1 MVESIA
7 RLETMRDMFLYAQ
20 QIYSWCLGRDFSLI
34 YSNCPS
40 QQFFY
45 NMFEIS
51 FCSAAAEKHFARSR
65 LPVILNDNMGFA
77 WIAAAQTDDRDISVI
92 HLLGP
97 LFTVEASET
106 YLQKLCGKMKLSPD
120 LINEL
125 LRQLALVPTIPL
137 NTAIRYGIMLHYSV
151 TGTPVSASH
160 ISVAIE
166 ASESRD
172 SLEDADWTSSSWH
185 GTWLAEQELF
195 ARIKEQTQGKE
206 ETQGKENPRTIRM
219 NPWKWAA
226 AIVLPICI
234 AFFTY
239 YLVDSSQ
246 TVGAPFIV
254 KADKG
259 DKATIE
265 LPDGTNVVLNSASQ
279 LSYLNNFGENGRRV
293 QLNGEAYFKVAHDE
307 KRAFIVQVGDLEVK
321 VLGTSFNVSAY
332 EDAKDVTVVLLE
344 GKVGVYAQ
352 KTSHIM
358 KPGDKIEYNKAT
370 HKITATQVHPSDYI
384 EWTKGNIYFEKESL
398 ENIMKTLSRIYDV
411 EIRFDSN
418 KLPNEYFTGTIPGG
432 GIQNALNILMLTSPF
447 YYEMDGSVIVLK
459 EK

>member
-1 MVESIA
+1 M
-7 RLETMRDMFLYAQ
+7 DK
-20 QIYSWCLGRDFSLI
+20 IYYKELI
-34 YSNCPS
+34 EKYFDGNITDA
-40 QQFFY
+40 
-45 NMFEIS
+45 EI
-51 FCSAAAEKHFARSR
+51 K
-65 LPVILNDNMGFA
+65 
-77 WIAAAQTDDRDISVI
+77 
-92 HLLGP
+92 
-97 LFTVEASET
+97 
-106 YLQKLCGKMKLSPD
+106 KLSD
-120 LINEL
+120 WIKNDRHLQNWWEEEFSKSDAGINPV
-125 LRQLALVPTIPL
+125 LR
-137 NTAIRYGIMLHYSV
+137 
-151 TGTPVSASH
+151 
-160 ISVAIE
+160 
-166 ASESRD
+166 D
-172 SLEDADWTSSSWH
+172 K
-185 GTWLAEQELF
+185 LF

-352 KTSHIM
+352 KISHIM

-370 HKITATQVHPSDYI
+370 HKITATQVHPTDYI
-384 EWTKGNIYFEKESL
+384 EWTKGNMYFEKESL

>member
-1 MVESIA
+1 MDKIYYKELIEKYLDGNITDAEIKELSDWIKNDRHLQNWWEEEFSKSDAGINPV
-7 RLETMRDMFLYAQ
+7 LRD
-20 QIYSWCLGRDFSLI
+20 
-34 YSNCPS
+34 
-40 QQFFY
+40 
-45 NMFEIS
+45 
-51 FCSAAAEKHFARSR
+51 K
-65 LPVILNDNMGFA
+65 
-77 WIAAAQTDDRDISVI
+77 
-92 HLLGP
+92 
-97 LFTVEASET
+97 
-106 YLQKLCGKMKLSPD
+106 
-120 LINEL
+120 
-125 LRQLALVPTIPL
+125 
-137 NTAIRYGIMLHYSV
+137 
-151 TGTPVSASH
+151 
-160 ISVAIE
+160 
-166 ASESRD
+166 
-172 SLEDADWTSSSWH
+172 
-185 GTWLAEQELF
+185 LF

-206 ETQGKENPRTIRM
+206 ETQGKEKPRTIRM

-279 LSYLNNFGENGRRV
+279 LSYLNNFGENVRRV

-307 KRAFIVQVGDLEVK
+307 KRVFIVQVGDLEVK

-352 KTSHIM
+352 KMSHIM

-370 HKITATQVHPSDYI
+370 HKITATQVHPTDYI
-384 EWTKGNIYFEKESL
+384 EWTKGNMYFEKESL

>member
-1 MVESIA
+1 MDKIYYKELIEKYFDGNITDAEIKELSDWIKNDRHLQNWWEEEFSKSDAGINPV
-7 RLETMRDMFLYAQ
+7 LRD
-20 QIYSWCLGRDFSLI
+20 
-34 YSNCPS
+34 
-40 QQFFY
+40 
-45 NMFEIS
+45 
-51 FCSAAAEKHFARSR
+51 K
-65 LPVILNDNMGFA
+65 
-77 WIAAAQTDDRDISVI
+77 
-92 HLLGP
+92 
-97 LFTVEASET
+97 
-106 YLQKLCGKMKLSPD
+106 
-120 LINEL
+120 
-125 LRQLALVPTIPL
+125 
-137 NTAIRYGIMLHYSV
+137 
-151 TGTPVSASH
+151 
-160 ISVAIE
+160 
-166 ASESRD
+166 
-172 SLEDADWTSSSWH
+172 
-185 GTWLAEQELF
+185 LF

-206 ETQGKENPRTIRM
+206 ETQGKEKPRTIRM
-219 NPWKWAA
+219 NLWKWAA

-307 KRAFIVQVGDLEVK
+307 KHAFIVQVGDLEVK

-352 KTSHIM
+352 KMSHIM

-370 HKITATQVHPSDYI
+370 HRITATQVHPNDYI

>member
-1 MVESIA
+1 M
-7 RLETMRDMFLYAQ
+7 DK
-20 QIYSWCLGRDFSLI
+20 IYYKELI
-34 YSNCPS
+34 EKYFDGNITDA
-40 QQFFY
+40 
-45 NMFEIS
+45 EI
-51 FCSAAAEKHFARSR
+51 K
-65 LPVILNDNMGFA
+65 
-77 WIAAAQTDDRDISVI
+77 
-92 HLLGP
+92 
-97 LFTVEASET
+97 
-106 YLQKLCGKMKLSPD
+106 KLSD
-120 LINEL
+120 WIKNDRHLQNWWEEEFSKSDAGINPV
-125 LRQLALVPTIPL
+125 LR
-137 NTAIRYGIMLHYSV
+137 
-151 TGTPVSASH
+151 
-160 ISVAIE
+160 
-166 ASESRD
+166 D
-172 SLEDADWTSSSWH
+172 K
-185 GTWLAEQELF
+185 LF

-293 QLNGEAYFKVAHDE
+293 QLNGDAYFKVAQDE
-307 KRAFIVQVGDLEVK
+307 KCAFIVQVGDLEVK

>member
-1 MVESIA
+1 MDKIYYKELIEKYFDGNITDAEIKELSDWIKNDRHLQNWWEEEFSKSDAGINPV
-7 RLETMRDMFLYAQ
+7 LRD
-20 QIYSWCLGRDFSLI
+20 
-34 YSNCPS
+34 
-40 QQFFY
+40 
-45 NMFEIS
+45 
-51 FCSAAAEKHFARSR
+51 K
-65 LPVILNDNMGFA
+65 
-77 WIAAAQTDDRDISVI
+77 
-92 HLLGP
+92 
-97 LFTVEASET
+97 
-106 YLQKLCGKMKLSPD
+106 
-120 LINEL
+120 
-125 LRQLALVPTIPL
+125 
-137 NTAIRYGIMLHYSV
+137 
-151 TGTPVSASH
+151 
-160 ISVAIE
+160 
-166 ASESRD
+166 
-172 SLEDADWTSSSWH
+172 
-185 GTWLAEQELF
+185 LF

-206 ETQGKENPRTIRM
+206 ETQGKENSRTIRM

-239 YLVDSSQ
+239 YLIDSSQ

-279 LSYLNNFGENGRRV
+279 LSYLNNFGENVRRV

-352 KTSHIM
+352 KMSHIM

-370 HKITATQVHPSDYI
+370 HKITATQVHPNDYI
-384 EWTKGNIYFEKESL
+384 DWTKGNIYFEKESL

>member
-1 MVESIA
+1 MDKIYYKELIEKYFDGNITDAEIKELSDWIKNDRHLQNWWEEEFSKSDAGINPV
-7 RLETMRDMFLYAQ
+7 LRD
-20 QIYSWCLGRDFSLI
+20 
-34 YSNCPS
+34 
-40 QQFFY
+40 
-45 NMFEIS
+45 
-51 FCSAAAEKHFARSR
+51 K
-65 LPVILNDNMGFA
+65 
-77 WIAAAQTDDRDISVI
+77 
-92 HLLGP
+92 
-97 LFTVEASET
+97 
-106 YLQKLCGKMKLSPD
+106 
-120 LINEL
+120 
-125 LRQLALVPTIPL
+125 
-137 NTAIRYGIMLHYSV
+137 
-151 TGTPVSASH
+151 
-160 ISVAIE
+160 
-166 ASESRD
+166 
-172 SLEDADWTSSSWH
+172 
-185 GTWLAEQELF
+185 LF

-206 ETQGKENPRTIRM
+206 ETQGKENSRTIRM

-239 YLVDSSQ
+239 YLIDSSQ

-279 LSYLNNFGENGRRV
+279 LSYLNNFGENVRRV

-352 KTSHIM
+352 KISHIM

-370 HKITATQVHPSDYI
+370 HKITATQVHPNDYI

>member
-1 MVESIA
+1 MDKIYYKELIEKYFDGNITDAEIKELSDWIKNDRHLQNWWEEEFSKSDAGINPV
-7 RLETMRDMFLYAQ
+7 LRD
-20 QIYSWCLGRDFSLI
+20 
-34 YSNCPS
+34 
-40 QQFFY
+40 
-45 NMFEIS
+45 
-51 FCSAAAEKHFARSR
+51 K
-65 LPVILNDNMGFA
+65 
-77 WIAAAQTDDRDISVI
+77 
-92 HLLGP
+92 
-97 LFTVEASET
+97 
-106 YLQKLCGKMKLSPD
+106 
-120 LINEL
+120 
-125 LRQLALVPTIPL
+125 
-137 NTAIRYGIMLHYSV
+137 
-151 TGTPVSASH
+151 
-160 ISVAIE
+160 
-166 ASESRD
+166 
-172 SLEDADWTSSSWH
+172 
-185 GTWLAEQELF
+185 LF

-206 ETQGKENPRTIRM
+206 ETQGKEKPRTIRM
-219 NPWKWAA
+219 NLWKWAA

-239 YLVDSSQ
+239 YLIDSSQ

-279 LSYLNNFGENGRRV
+279 LSYLNNFGENVRRV

-307 KRAFIVQVGDLEVK
+307 KHAFIVQVGDLEVK

-352 KTSHIM
+352 KMSHIM

-370 HKITATQVHPSDYI
+370 HKITATQVHPNDYI
-384 EWTKGNIYFEKESL
+384 EWTKGNMYFEKESL

-418 KLPNEYFTGTIPGG
+418 KLPNEYFTGTISGG

-447 YYEMDGSVIVLK
+447 FYEMDGSVIVLK
-459 EK
+459 EKL

>member
-1 MVESIA
+1 M
-7 RLETMRDMFLYAQ
+7 DK
-20 QIYSWCLGRDFSLI
+20 IYYKELI
-34 YSNCPS
+34 EKYFDGNITDA
-40 QQFFY
+40 
-45 NMFEIS
+45 EI
-51 FCSAAAEKHFARSR
+51 K
-65 LPVILNDNMGFA
+65 
-77 WIAAAQTDDRDISVI
+77 
-92 HLLGP
+92 
-97 LFTVEASET
+97 
-106 YLQKLCGKMKLSPD
+106 KLSD
-120 LINEL
+120 WIKNDRHLQNWWEEEFSKSDAGINPV
-125 LRQLALVPTIPL
+125 LR
-137 NTAIRYGIMLHYSV
+137 
-151 TGTPVSASH
+151 
-160 ISVAIE
+160 
-166 ASESRD
+166 D
-172 SLEDADWTSSSWH
+172 K
-185 GTWLAEQELF
+185 LF

-307 KRAFIVQVGDLEVK
+307 KCAFIVQVGDLEVK

-418 KLPNEYFTGTIPGG
+418 KLPNEYFTGTIPGC

>member
-1 MVESIA
+1 M
-7 RLETMRDMFLYAQ
+7 DK
-20 QIYSWCLGRDFSLI
+20 IYYKELI
-34 YSNCPS
+34 EKYFDGNITDA
-40 QQFFY
+40 
-45 NMFEIS
+45 EI
-51 FCSAAAEKHFARSR
+51 K
-65 LPVILNDNMGFA
+65 
-77 WIAAAQTDDRDISVI
+77 
-92 HLLGP
+92 
-97 LFTVEASET
+97 
-106 YLQKLCGKMKLSPD
+106 KLSD
-120 LINEL
+120 WIKNDRHLQNWWEEEFSKSDAGINPV
-125 LRQLALVPTIPL
+125 LR
-137 NTAIRYGIMLHYSV
+137 
-151 TGTPVSASH
+151 
-160 ISVAIE
+160 
-166 ASESRD
+166 D
-172 SLEDADWTSSSWH
+172 K
-185 GTWLAEQELF
+185 LF

-307 KRAFIVQVGDLEVK
+307 KHAFIVQIGDLEVK

-352 KTSHIM
+352 KISHIM

-370 HKITATQVHPSDYI
+370 HKITATQVHPTDYI
-384 EWTKGNIYFEKESL
+384 EWTKGNMYFEKESL

-459 EK
+459 EKL

>member
-1 MVESIA
+1 M
-7 RLETMRDMFLYAQ
+7 DK
-20 QIYSWCLGRDFSLI
+20 IYYKELI
-34 YSNCPS
+34 EKYFDGNITDA
-40 QQFFY
+40 
-45 NMFEIS
+45 EI
-51 FCSAAAEKHFARSR
+51 K
-65 LPVILNDNMGFA
+65 
-77 WIAAAQTDDRDISVI
+77 
-92 HLLGP
+92 
-97 LFTVEASET
+97 
-106 YLQKLCGKMKLSPD
+106 KLSD
-120 LINEL
+120 WIKNDRHLQNWWEEEFSKSDAGINPV
-125 LRQLALVPTIPL
+125 LR
-137 NTAIRYGIMLHYSV
+137 
-151 TGTPVSASH
+151 
-160 ISVAIE
+160 
-166 ASESRD
+166 D
-172 SLEDADWTSSSWH
+172 K
-185 GTWLAEQELF
+185 LF

-239 YLVDSSQ
+239 YLIDSSP
-246 TVGAPFIV
+246 TAGAPFVV
-254 KADKG
+254 KANKG

-307 KRAFIVQVGDLEVK
+307 KHAFIVQVGNLEVK

-352 KTSHIM
+352 QTSHIM
-358 KPGDKIEYNKAT
+358 KPGEKIEYNKVT
-370 HKITATQVHPSDYI
+370 HKITTAQVHPNDYI

-411 EIRFDSN
+411 EIRFDSS

>member
-1 MVESIA
+1 M
-7 RLETMRDMFLYAQ
+7 DK
-20 QIYSWCLGRDFSLI
+20 IYYKELI
-34 YSNCPS
+34 EKYFDGNITDA
-40 QQFFY
+40 
-45 NMFEIS
+45 EI
-51 FCSAAAEKHFARSR
+51 K
-65 LPVILNDNMGFA
+65 
-77 WIAAAQTDDRDISVI
+77 
-92 HLLGP
+92 
-97 LFTVEASET
+97 
-106 YLQKLCGKMKLSPD
+106 KLSD
-120 LINEL
+120 WIKNDRHLQNWWEEEFSKSDAGINPV
-125 LRQLALVPTIPL
+125 LR
-137 NTAIRYGIMLHYSV
+137 
-151 TGTPVSASH
+151 
-160 ISVAIE
+160 
-166 ASESRD
+166 D
-172 SLEDADWTSSSWH
+172 K
-185 GTWLAEQELF
+185 LF

-206 ETQGKENPRTIRM
+206 ETQGKEKPRTIRM
-219 NPWKWAA
+219 NLWKWAA

-307 KRAFIVQVGDLEVK
+307 KCAFIVQVGDLEVK

-352 KTSHIM
+352 KMSHIM

>member
-1 MVESIA
+1 MDKIYYKELIEKYFDGNITDAEIKELSDWIKNDRHLQNWWEEEFSKSDAGINPV
-7 RLETMRDMFLYAQ
+7 LRD
-20 QIYSWCLGRDFSLI
+20 
-34 YSNCPS
+34 
-40 QQFFY
+40 
-45 NMFEIS
+45 
-51 FCSAAAEKHFARSR
+51 K
-65 LPVILNDNMGFA
+65 
-77 WIAAAQTDDRDISVI
+77 
-92 HLLGP
+92 
-97 LFTVEASET
+97 
-106 YLQKLCGKMKLSPD
+106 
-120 LINEL
+120 
-125 LRQLALVPTIPL
+125 
-137 NTAIRYGIMLHYSV
+137 
-151 TGTPVSASH
+151 
-160 ISVAIE
+160 
-166 ASESRD
+166 
-172 SLEDADWTSSSWH
+172 
-185 GTWLAEQELF
+185 LF

-206 ETQGKENPRTIRM
+206 ETQGKENSRTIRM

-279 LSYLNNFGENGRRV
+279 LSYLNNFGENVRRV

-352 KTSHIM
+352 KMSHIM

-370 HKITATQVHPSDYI
+370 HKITATQVHPTDYI
-384 EWTKGNIYFEKESL
+384 EWTKGNMYFEKESL

>member
-1 MVESIA
+1 M
-7 RLETMRDMFLYAQ
+7 DK
-20 QIYSWCLGRDFSLI
+20 IYYKELI
-34 YSNCPS
+34 EKYFDGNITDA
-40 QQFFY
+40 
-45 NMFEIS
+45 EI
-51 FCSAAAEKHFARSR
+51 K
-65 LPVILNDNMGFA
+65 
-77 WIAAAQTDDRDISVI
+77 
-92 HLLGP
+92 
-97 LFTVEASET
+97 
-106 YLQKLCGKMKLSPD
+106 KLSD
-120 LINEL
+120 WIKNDRHLQNWWEEEFSKSDAGINPV
-125 LRQLALVPTIPL
+125 LR
-137 NTAIRYGIMLHYSV
+137 
-151 TGTPVSASH
+151 
-160 ISVAIE
+160 
-166 ASESRD
+166 D
-172 SLEDADWTSSSWH
+172 K
-185 GTWLAEQELF
+185 LF

-293 QLNGEAYFKVAHDE
+293 QLNSEAYFKVAHDE
-307 KRAFIVQVGDLEVK
+307 KCAFIVQVGDLEVK

>member
-1 MVESIA
+1 
-7 RLETMRDMFLYAQ
+7 MR
-20 QIYSWCLGRDFSLI
+20 
-34 YSNCPS
+34 
-40 QQFFY
+40 
-45 NMFEIS
+45 
-51 FCSAAAEKHFARSR
+51 
-65 LPVILNDNMGFA
+65 
-77 WIAAAQTDDRDISVI
+77 
-92 HLLGP
+92 P
-97 LFTVEASET
+97 L
-106 YLQKLCGKMKLSPD
+106 
-120 LINEL
+120 
-125 LRQLALVPTIPL
+125 
-137 NTAIRYGIMLHYSV
+137 
-151 TGTPVSASH
+151 
-160 ISVAIE
+160 
-166 ASESRD
+166 
-172 SLEDADWTSSSWH
+172 
-185 GTWLAEQELF
+185 
-195 ARIKEQTQGKE
+195 RI
-206 ETQGKENPRTIRM
+206 I
-219 NPWKWAA
+219 PWKWVA
-226 AIVLPICI
+226 AILLPVCV

-239 YLVDSSQ
+239 YLLDSSP
-246 TVGAPFIV
+246 TAETPFIV
-254 KADKG
+254 KAGKG

-279 LSYLNNFGENGRRV
+279 LSYLNNFGEKVRRV

-307 KRAFIVQVGDLEVK
+307 KHAFIVQIGDLEVK

-352 KTSHIM
+352 KISHIM

-370 HKITATQVHPSDYI
+370 HKITATQVHPNDYI

>member
-1 MVESIA
+1 M
-7 RLETMRDMFLYAQ
+7 DK
-20 QIYSWCLGRDFSLI
+20 IYYKELI
-34 YSNCPS
+34 EKYFDGNITDA
-40 QQFFY
+40 
-45 NMFEIS
+45 EI
-51 FCSAAAEKHFARSR
+51 K
-65 LPVILNDNMGFA
+65 
-77 WIAAAQTDDRDISVI
+77 
-92 HLLGP
+92 
-97 LFTVEASET
+97 
-106 YLQKLCGKMKLSPD
+106 KLSD
-120 LINEL
+120 WIKNDRHLQNWWEEEFSKSDAGINPV
-125 LRQLALVPTIPL
+125 LR
-137 NTAIRYGIMLHYSV
+137 
-151 TGTPVSASH
+151 
-160 ISVAIE
+160 
-166 ASESRD
+166 D
-172 SLEDADWTSSSWH
+172 K
-185 GTWLAEQELF
+185 LF

-307 KRAFIVQVGDLEVK
+307 KCAFIVQVGDLEVK

-352 KTSHIM
+352 KISHIM

-370 HKITATQVHPSDYI
+370 HKITATQVHPNDYI
-384 EWTKGNIYFEKESL
+384 EWTKGNMYFEKESL

-447 YYEMDGSVIVLK
+447 FYEMDGSVIVLK

>member
-1 MVESIA
+1 MDKIYYKELIEKYFDGNITDAEIKELSDWIKNDRHLQNWWEEEFSKSDAGINPV
-7 RLETMRDMFLYAQ
+7 LRD
-20 QIYSWCLGRDFSLI
+20 
-34 YSNCPS
+34 
-40 QQFFY
+40 
-45 NMFEIS
+45 
-51 FCSAAAEKHFARSR
+51 K
-65 LPVILNDNMGFA
+65 
-77 WIAAAQTDDRDISVI
+77 
-92 HLLGP
+92 
-97 LFTVEASET
+97 
-106 YLQKLCGKMKLSPD
+106 
-120 LINEL
+120 
-125 LRQLALVPTIPL
+125 
-137 NTAIRYGIMLHYSV
+137 
-151 TGTPVSASH
+151 
-160 ISVAIE
+160 
-166 ASESRD
+166 
-172 SLEDADWTSSSWH
+172 
-185 GTWLAEQELF
+185 LF

-307 KRAFIVQVGDLEVK
+307 KCAFIVQVGDLEVK

-352 KTSHIM
+352 KISHIM

>member
-1 MVESIA
+1 M
-7 RLETMRDMFLYAQ
+7 DK
-20 QIYSWCLGRDFSLI
+20 IYYKELI
-34 YSNCPS
+34 EKYFDGNITDA
-40 QQFFY
+40 
-45 NMFEIS
+45 EI
-51 FCSAAAEKHFARSR
+51 K
-65 LPVILNDNMGFA
+65 
-77 WIAAAQTDDRDISVI
+77 
-92 HLLGP
+92 
-97 LFTVEASET
+97 
-106 YLQKLCGKMKLSPD
+106 KLSD
-120 LINEL
+120 WIKNDRHLQNWWEEEFSKSDAGINPV
-125 LRQLALVPTIPL
+125 LR
-137 NTAIRYGIMLHYSV
+137 
-151 TGTPVSASH
+151 
-160 ISVAIE
+160 
-166 ASESRD
+166 D
-172 SLEDADWTSSSWH
+172 K
-185 GTWLAEQELF
+185 LF

-265 LPDGTNVVLNSASQ
+265 LPDGMNVVLNSASQ

-307 KRAFIVQVGDLEVK
+307 KCAFIVQVGDLEVK